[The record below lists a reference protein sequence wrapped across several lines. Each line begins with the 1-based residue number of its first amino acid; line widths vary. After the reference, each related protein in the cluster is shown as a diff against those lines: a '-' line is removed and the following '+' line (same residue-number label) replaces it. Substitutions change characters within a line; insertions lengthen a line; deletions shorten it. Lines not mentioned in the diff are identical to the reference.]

1 MPQTPIRLINPPL
14 PPAGKD
20 AVQPISWPALPDA
33 LQALALV
40 EAASAASGPVLAIA
54 RGEHAAYALE
64 AACRY
69 FAPDELPIT
78 HFPDLEVL
86 PYDAL
91 SPLAEIISE
100 RLGAL
105 TRLPGLQH
113 GLVIAG
119 ADVLLQRLPP
129 TDFIQGHSFDIRAGS
144 ELDPLA
150 LRSQLEAA
158 GYQAVA
164 EVDGHGQ
171 FAMRG
176 SLLDLYPMG
185 SAQAYRIDW
194 FDTTV
199 ESIRSFD
206 PETQRSQDKLERI
219 HTLPAHE
226 FPLDADGIEGF
237 RRRYRQA
244 FSGDLTQQRI
254 YQGISKAQVP
264 SGIESFLPLFFD
276 QTAHLADYLPPS
288 TTVVRVGGTAEA
300 LRDSWS
306 TICARHENLGVDPDR
321 PLLSPDNAF
330 WAPDT
335 GLQRIQ
341 AFPGVVIDPSQGAPT
356 HSIDH
361 SQLPPAPPPGERD
374 AARDMVRALLEADPE
389 QRLLIVA
396 PSAGRQEDV
405 LELLRPLG
413 LSPRSYPS
421 WHRFLGDSKQLGVS
435 VGPLQSGFALDG
447 APDGPKLA
455 VLSESM
461 LLGTKPPTQRR
472 RKPAR
477 DPETILRDL
486 TDLKIGA
493 PVVHQQH
500 GVGRYQGL
508 EKLTVGG
515 HEQEFLLITYA
526 KDDKLYVPVSQLG
539 VIHRYTGAE
548 PQAAPIHAL
557 GTERWS
563 KARKKA
569 AERARDVAAELL
581 EIQAKRA
588 AKPGHAHPMDAADY
602 AKFAASFP
610 YTETQDQLTAISAVI
625 DDLCAP
631 RPMDRVVC
639 GDVGFGKTEVAM
651 RAAFVAANGGRQV
664 CLLVPTTLLASQ
676 HTQNFLDRFADWP
689 IKVESLSRLKS
700 KKEQDALLGRL
711 QSGETDIVIG
721 THRLLQS
728 DVKFKNLGLVIVDEE
743 HRFGVRH
750 KERLKALRAEVDLLT
765 LTATPIPRTLNMSLS
780 GLRDLSIIATAPT
793 ARTPIKTFVAEW
805 DRTLVREACL
815 REIRRGGQVYVL
827 HNEVSSIARRSEE
840 LAEWIPEASVRY
852 AHGQMR
858 EREMETVM
866 LDFYHQRFNLLV
878 STTIIESGID
888 VPTANTIV
896 IERADKLGLAQLHQ
910 LRGRVGRSH
919 HRAYAYMLTPDKRSL
934 KADAVKRLEAIESL
948 GELGAGFTLATHDLE
963 IRGAGE
969 LLGEDQTG
977 QIEEVG
983 FALYSTLLDRA
994 VAAARDGKLGDLDM
1008 AMDSGAEV
1016 DLGLPA
1022 LLPEDYIPDVNV
1034 RLTLYKRLSTVNDEA
1049 GLREMKVEMIDRFGL
1064 LPEAAET
1071 LCAVTALRTRC
1082 DTLGITRLLGAAELG
1097 RFEFSAQPNI
1107 EPMNIIKL
1115 IQAHPRSHKFDGKSK
1130 LSVGWDA
1137 ESADARIDAA
1147 HAVLDALAGKEA
1159 EAS

>member
-1 MPQTPIRLINPPL
+1 MPL
-14 PPAGKD
+14 PPATRIKPPLPLAGEL
-20 AVQPISWPALPDA
+20 ISWPALPDS

-40 EAASAASGPVLAIA
+40 EAAQTAGGPVLAVA

-69 FAPDELPIT
+69 FAPDDLPIM

-91 SPLAEIISE
+91 SPLSEIISE
-100 RLGAL
+100 RLSAL
-105 TRLPGLQH
+105 TQLPTLCRGLI
-113 GLVIAG
+113 IAG

-129 TDFIQGHSFDIRAGS
+129 TDYIQGHSFDIRTGA

-150 LRSQLEAA
+150 LRGQLEAA
-158 GYQAVA
+158 GYQAVP
-164 EVDGHGQ
+164 EVDSHGQ
-171 FAMRG
+171 FALRG
-176 SLLDLYPMG
+176 SLLDLFPMG
-185 SAQAYRIDW
+185 SSQAYRIDW
-194 FDTTV
+194 FDKTV

-206 PETQRSQDKLERI
+206 PETQLSQDKLERI

-244 FSGDLTQQRI
+244 FTGDLTRQRI
-254 YQGISKAQVP
+254 YQGISQGQVP

-276 QTAHLADYLPPS
+276 DTAHLADYLPDA
-288 TTVVRVGGTAEA
+288 TTVVRVGGTAAA
-300 LRDSWS
+300 LQSSWS

-321 PLLSPDNAF
+321 PLLPPDHAF

-335 GLQRIQ
+335 GLARIQ
-341 AFPGVVIDPSQGAPT
+341 NFAGIVIDPSQGAPSHAIA
-356 HSIDH
+356 HSE
-361 SQLPPAPPPGERD
+361 LPPAPPPGEREL
-374 AARDMVRALLEADPE
+374 ARAYVQRLLESDAE
-389 QRLLIVA
+389 QRVLIVA

-421 WHRFLGDSKQLGVS
+421 WQRFVGDSKQLGVA
-435 VGPLQSGFALDG
+435 VGPLQSGFALD
-447 APDGPKLA
+447 APKLA

-486 TDLKIGA
+486 TDLQPGA

-610 YTETQDQLTAISAVI
+610 YTETQDQLTAISAVV

-676 HTQNFLDRFADWP
+676 HAQNFDDRFADWP

-700 KKEQDALLGRL
+700 KKEQSALLGRL
-711 QSGETDIVIG
+711 ASGETDIVIG

-750 KERLKALRAEVDLLT
+750 KERLKAMRAEVDLLT

-805 DRTLVREACL
+805 DKTLIREACL

-827 HNEVSSIARRSEE
+827 HNEVSSIGRRAEE
-840 LAEWIPEASVRY
+840 LGEWIPEASVRF

-858 EREMETVM
+858 ERDMESVM

-919 HRAYAYMLTPDKRSL
+919 HRAYAYLLTPDKRSL
-934 KADAVKRLEAIESL
+934 KGDAIKRLEAIESL

-994 VAAARDGKLGDLDM
+994 VAAAREGKLGDLDM

-1022 LLPEDYIPDVNV
+1022 LLPEDYVPDVNV
-1034 RLTLYKRLSTVNDEA
+1034 RLTLYKRLSTAADTA
-1049 GLREMKVEMIDRFGL
+1049 ALRELKVEMIDRFGL
-1064 LPEAAET
+1064 LPPAAET
-1071 LCAVTALRTRC
+1071 LCAITALRMRC
-1082 DTLGITRLLGAAELG
+1082 DALGIARLLGAAEVG
-1097 RFEFSAQPNI
+1097 RFEFTDTPNI
-1107 EPMNIIKL
+1107 EPMNIITL
-1115 IQAHPRSHKFDGKSK
+1115 IQTHPKTHRFDGKSK
-1130 LSVGWDA
+1130 LTVGWDA
-1137 ESADARIDAA
+1137 ESAEARIEAA
-1147 HAVLDALAGKEA
+1147 HAVLDALEGKQA
-1159 EAS
+1159 QAS